1 MKIQLTVWLLAILA
15 ALVLAQAPQV
25 PVVVSYPEDTPQSVL
40 EDAMDAIR
48 KAVGHA
54 VTSRI

>member
-1 MKIQLTVWLLAILA
+1 MRIQLTVWLLAILA

-54 VTSRI
+54 ATPHT